1 MESIAPG
8 AVAGLIA
15 ALVAT
20 AILGFATY
28 VRQWLGERQDVR
40 LIRDIFIQGRMRVMD
55 AEDTFHEGMS
65 VTMSSGVLRAG
76 QYNNMIRQVGVA
88 LERRT
93 QHLSHDQKT
102 DVYDALDWY
111 HTDSLNAVRT
121 HGGVEFL
128 EIPEGRWPTTEMS
141 MEAAKSKFEKLRSI
155 EWLKLEAD

>member
-1 MESIAPG
+1 MESIASG

-20 AILGFATY
+20 AILGFANF
-28 VRQWLGERQDVR
+28 VRQWLGRRQDVG

-55 AEDTFHEGMS
+55 AEDTFHEGMGL
-65 VTMSSGVLRAG
+65 TMSAGALRAG
-76 QYNNMIRQVGVA
+76 QYNNMIRQVDVA

-93 QHLSHDQKT
+93 QFLSHDQKN

-121 HGGVEFL
+121 NGGWKFL
-128 EIPEGRWPTTEMS
+128 EIPDGRWPTTEMS

-155 EWLKLEAD
+155 EWLKCEAD

>member
-8 AVAGLIA
+8 AAAGLIA

-28 VRQWLGERQDVR
+28 VRQWLGKRQDVR

-55 AEDTFHEGMS
+55 AEDTFHEAMS

-93 QHLSHDQKT
+93 EHMSHDQKK

-111 HTDSLNAVRT
+111 HTDSLNAIRT
-121 HGGVEFL
+121 DGRVEFL
-128 EIPEGRWPTTEMS
+128 VLPEGRWPTTEMS
-141 MEAAKSKFEKLRSI
+141 MEAA
-155 EWLKLEAD
+155 

>member
-1 MESIAPG
+1 MESIALG
-8 AVAGLIA
+8 TVAGLIA

-20 AILGFATY
+20 AILGFANF
-28 VRQWLGERQDVR
+28 VRQWLGRRQDVG
-40 LIRDIFIQGRMRVMD
+40 LIRDIFIQGRVRVMD
-55 AEDTFHEGMS
+55 AEDTFHEGMGA
-65 VTMSSGVLRAG
+65 TMSAGALRAG
-76 QYNNMIRQVGVA
+76 QYNNMIRQVDVA

-93 QHLSHDQKT
+93 QFLSHDQKT

-155 EWLKLEAD
+155 EWLK